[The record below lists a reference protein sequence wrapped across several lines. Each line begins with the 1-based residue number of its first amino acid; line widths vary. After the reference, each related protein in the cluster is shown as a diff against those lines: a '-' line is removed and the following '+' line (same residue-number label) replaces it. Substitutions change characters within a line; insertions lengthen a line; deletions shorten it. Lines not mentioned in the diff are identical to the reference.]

1 MLVGCS
7 QRPTE
12 VGVGLAIQRVEAGAG
27 SQINWVALTPKV
39 GVAVVARRVKR
50 PVEQARH
57 RILVMCL
64 ARRPLG
70 ASRAPLDSAR
80 SHGWTTQSRACG
92 WATTI
97 GGRWVRAELNAIR
110 QAVQWLSF
118 AAFSSGCKLC
128 SACDMALAVL
138 CRQSKSQSPQ

>member
-1 MLVGCS
+1 MVCS
-7 QRPTE
+7 QRSTE
-12 VGVGLAIQRVEAGAG
+12 VGVGLPIQRVEAGAG

-57 RILVMCL
+57 GILVMCL
-64 ARRPLG
+64 ARRTLR

-92 WATTI
+92 WAAAI

-110 QAVQWLSF
+110 QAVQWFSF
-118 AAFSSGCKLC
+118 AASSGCKLC